1 MNNFKLGSTKIF
13 LRKPFKYRQIS
24 LENSKPLQSFYL
36 WRAIE
41 IHLSSKDEDQRDITD
56 SIIMTQGNLV
66 FNSGLDLI
74 FGSLGYFTIKRE
86 KYYYKVRSTF
96 SSKMR
101 QSSLQNASG
110 FFFKKKTVSEICD
123 CYYKMHQFCYKM
135 RKLFQVVMFITE
147 CVGTFILN

>member
-1 MNNFKLGSTKIF
+1 
-13 LRKPFKYRQIS
+13 
-24 LENSKPLQSFYL
+24 
-36 WRAIE
+36 
-41 IHLSSKDEDQRDITD
+41 
-56 SIIMTQGNLV
+56 MTQGNLV

-86 KYYYKVRSTF
+86 KYYYKVRSPF

-135 RKLFQVVMFITE
+135 RKLFQVVTFITK